1 MGTYA
6 MMVLAKVCIRRGCA
20 VVHQKSGGCSRRG
33 ENAIVKTIE
42 VDLPERLTA
51 ELDVLVR
58 DGWFVDESEI
68 VRTALWEFVR
78 RNQFALTEHFQR
90 EDIAWALQHHR
101 IRAAGKSSA

>member
-1 MGTYA
+1 
-6 MMVLAKVCIRRGCA
+6 MVKM
-20 VVHQKSGGCSRRG
+20 
-33 ENAIVKTIE
+33 IE

-58 DGWFVDESEI
+58 DGWFVDESRV

-78 RNQFALTEHFQR
+78 RNRFALTEHFQR

-101 IRAAGKSSA
+101 SSRTSNSSI